1 MLSFLL
7 CRNIL
12 HGKAMRTTTVT
23 MFPFLCSFLF
33 SSKVIFALFFVYL
46 VFYGTFSVVKHTRKS
61 NNLPVFSNR
70 IVILLYSLDWALP
83 KSVLR
88 IMLFQGIWSLKF
100 QLPFFL
106 LTHFYDFVISY
117 LLPGF
122 LEVCPSLAFYDVW
135 EVIFLKDY
143 MFTCYC

>member
-1 MLSFLL
+1 M
-7 CRNIL
+7 
-12 HGKAMRTTTVT
+12 TTIT

-46 VFYGTFSVVKHTRKS
+46 VFYSTFSVVKHTRKS
-61 NNLPVFSNR
+61 NNLPVFSSR
-70 IVILLYSLDWALP
+70 IVILLYSLDWALS

-106 LTHFYDFVISY
+106 LTLFLWFHDFFFTPWFSWSMSLTSFLWCLGGNIFKGLHVY
-117 LLPGF
+117 MLL
-122 LEVCPSLAFYDVW
+122 
-135 EVIFLKDY
+135 LKLIH
-143 MFTCYC
+143 